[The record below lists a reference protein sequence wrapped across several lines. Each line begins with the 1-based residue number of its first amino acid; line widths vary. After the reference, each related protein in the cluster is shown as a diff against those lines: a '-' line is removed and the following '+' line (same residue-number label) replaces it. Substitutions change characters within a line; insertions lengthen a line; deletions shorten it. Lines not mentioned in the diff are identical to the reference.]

1 MGNQATG
8 FIKDKVL
15 EECEDERLGKDDP
28 GRHDD
33 TSDESKVQIHELRGH
48 FGLVEL
54 FSGDGIAGRAACQFI
69 AIPCLH
75 TVNVGPGRD

>member
-8 FIKDKVL
+8 FRKDKVL

-54 FSGDGIAGRAACQFI
+54 FSDDGIAGRASFHFI
-69 AIPCLH
+69 TIPGLQ
-75 TVNVGPGRD
+75 TVNVGPGGD